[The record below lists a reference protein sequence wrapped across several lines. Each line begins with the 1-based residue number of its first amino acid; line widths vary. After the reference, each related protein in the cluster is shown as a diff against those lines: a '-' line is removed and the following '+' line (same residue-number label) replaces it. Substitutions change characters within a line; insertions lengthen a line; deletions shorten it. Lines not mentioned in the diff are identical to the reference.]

1 MKSFTGKTLRWEW
14 REGVIELTLDH
25 EPANEIGTAMLAEL
39 EKFVAAFAALAPE
52 TSACII
58 ASARK
63 SIFSAGGDLREL
75 YATAAAVSEKDRP
88 AGLRAFLE
96 RIHAVLN
103 ALDAVPFVTIAA
115 VHGACLGGGF
125 ELALACDIIVADKM
139 ARFAFPELRLGFIP
153 GFGGIPRLKRDLGNA
168 FVRDL
173 LFTGRTINATRA
185 QAVGLV
191 AQLAGE
197 GEALR
202 IARSTAAQITKY
214 DAATRAAAKKF
225 IKPIP
230 HDELSREI
238 DLFCELFTRPAVMAA
253 LKKFVEDSGPMPYLP

>member
-1 MKSFTGKTLRWEW
+1 MKNFTGETLRWEW
-14 REGVIELTLDH
+14 RDGVIELMLDH
-25 EPANEIGTAMLAEL
+25 APANEIGTAMLTEL
-39 EKFVAAFAALAPE
+39 ERFVGAFGVLAPE
-52 TSACII
+52 TSVCII
-58 ASARK
+58 ASERE
-63 SIFSAGGDLREL
+63 SVFSAGGDLREL
-75 YATAAAVSEKDRP
+75 YATAAAVAAKDRA
-88 AGLRAFLE
+88 AGVRAFLE
-96 RIHAVLN
+96 RAHAVMN
-103 ALDAVPFVTIAA
+103 AIDEVPFVTIAA
-115 VHGACLGGGF
+115 VHGACLGGGL
-125 ELALACDIIVADKM
+125 ELALACDMIIADKM

-173 LFTGRTINATRA
+173 LFTGRTVNATRA

-214 DAATRAAAKKF
+214 DAVTRAAAKKF

-230 HDELSREI
+230 HEELRREI
-238 DLFCELFTRPAVMAA
+238 DLFCELFTRPEVMAA
-253 LKKFVEDSGPMPYLP
+253 LKNFVEDSGPMPYLP